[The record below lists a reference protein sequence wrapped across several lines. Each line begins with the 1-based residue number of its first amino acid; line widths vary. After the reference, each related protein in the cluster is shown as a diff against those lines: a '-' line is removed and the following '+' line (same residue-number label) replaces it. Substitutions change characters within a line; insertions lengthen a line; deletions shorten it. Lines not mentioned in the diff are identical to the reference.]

1 MMSRQTGAMLVSA
14 LALSALAPMASA
26 QTSGGQPAQEP
37 LTASGPAIGGMCVL
51 SEQGLV
57 AGSLVGKSVAARI
70 QQLAQQA
77 DAEINGQATSLQND
91 EKAFE
96 SARASY
102 SQEQLQQKAAA
113 LQGRERDLQ
122 RLAQQRNQELDAT
135 RQKRIGEVLTNALP
149 IIRQQVQQH
158 NCSVLLEGSQV
169 VLAVNP
175 SMDLT
180 SAVIQGLNAKI
191 TTLTFDR
198 EHAEAAAAS
207 GAR

>member
-1 MMSRQTGAMLVSA
+1 MMSRQTGATLVSA
-14 LALSALAPMASA
+14 LALSALAPMAFA
-26 QTSGGQPAQEP
+26 QTSGGQAAQEP
-37 LTASGPAIGGMCVL
+37 LTTSGPAIIGICVL

-77 DAEINGQATSLQND
+77 DAEINGQATTLQND

-158 NCSVLLEGSQV
+158 NCSVLFEGSQV

-198 EHAEAAAAS
+198 EHAEAGAAS